1 MKSTF
6 QATLLMFAG
15 VAMATATPEQTQEA
29 KKADENCRWN
39 ECMRITNTFAMC
51 TGKKRN
57 IEEFFDSFNICWD
70 QSNEDLFCR
79 QRSCMDLT

>member
-29 KKADENCRWN
+29 KKADMNCRLN
-39 ECMRITNTFAMC
+39 ECMAANDERYCQDRAK
-51 TGKKRN
+51 G
-57 IEEFFDSFNICWD
+57 
-70 QSNEDLFCR
+70 
-79 QRSCMDLT
+79 